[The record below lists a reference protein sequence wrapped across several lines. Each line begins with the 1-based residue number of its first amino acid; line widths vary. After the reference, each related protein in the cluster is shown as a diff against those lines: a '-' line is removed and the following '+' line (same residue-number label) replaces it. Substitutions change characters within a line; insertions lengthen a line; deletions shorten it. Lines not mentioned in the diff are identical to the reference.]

1 MSKFTSPFWE
11 WFIFIPTLLGIIGI
25 IALILW
31 MSTDTPDTRAE
42 GEEAKS
48 MGHNWD
54 GLEELN
60 NPLPKW
66 WLYLFY
72 ITIYFA
78 VAYLVL
84 FPGSGI
90 YDGVLKWSSAG
101 RYADE
106 IKQFDKKLK
115 PLFDKYKAMPI
126 KELAQHKQG
135 MRTARRIF
143 NNNCTICHASDA
155 GGARGYP
162 SLKDRAWLWGGTPA
176 KIKQSITNG
185 RNGNMPAWEKV
196 IKKDG
201 VKQVAAYVASLS
213 HPMANR
219 TLVAAG
225 KKIYNTNCLACHG
238 ATGKGNKFLGAPN
251 LTDKAWLYGGTLRTI
266 RKSIAY
272 GRKGKMPA
280 HKTLLSPAKIHLLT
294 AYVYS
299 LSASP
304 PKKKLVAKKEE
315 KTQQ

>member
-25 IALILW
+25 VALIIW
-31 MSTDTPDTRAE
+31 MSVDTPDTRVE

-60 NPLPKW
+60 NPLPRW
-66 WLYLFY
+66 WLYFFY

-78 VAYLVL
+78 VGYLVL
-84 FPGSGI
+84 YPGSGI
-90 YDGVLKWSSAG
+90 YEGVLKWNSTKM
-101 RYADE
+101 YNDE
-106 IKQFDKKLK
+106 IKQFDLKLK
-115 PLFDKYKAMPI
+115 PLFDKYTAMSIPV
-126 KELAQHKQG
+126 LAQHTQG

-155 GGARGYP
+155 GGTRGFP
-162 SLKDRAWLWGGTPA
+162 SLKDKAWLWGGTVA
-176 KIKQSITNG
+176 QIKQSITDG

-196 IKKDG
+196 IKKEG
-201 VKQVAAYVASLS
+201 VKQVAHYVASLS
-213 HPMANR
+213 RPVKNEA
-219 TLVAAG
+219 LVIAG
-225 KKIYNTNCLACHG
+225 KKIYTSNCLACHG

-251 LTDKAWLYGGTLRTI
+251 LTDRAWLYGGTLKTI
-266 RKSIAY
+266 SKSIAY

-299 LSASP
+299 LSASS
-304 PKKKLVAKKEE
+304 PKKQLPKKEN
-315 KTQQ
+315 KK